1 MITWFNP
8 SRKLQFAWKRQQAEK
23 TYLYGRLRCEMP
35 ESGMNSSFLL
45 IFFLFLGLKLF

>member
-8 SRKLQFAWKRQQAEK
+8 SRKLQFAWK
-23 TYLYGRLRCEMP
+23 RLRCEMP